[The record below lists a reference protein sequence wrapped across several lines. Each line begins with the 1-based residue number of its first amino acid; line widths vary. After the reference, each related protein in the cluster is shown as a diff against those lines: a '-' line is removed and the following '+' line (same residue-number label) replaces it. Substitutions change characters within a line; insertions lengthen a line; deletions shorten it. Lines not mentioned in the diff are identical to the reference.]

1 MLSSKLVRLIEDHWD
16 PLTTRIVKQFRADAR
31 LDHFGSLPE
40 SELRDR
46 GRDIL
51 EHLGH
56 WLTVSGEHELTR
68 HFERIGV
75 ERHQE
80 GVPLHEVVLAYSII
94 KHEMIEFVRTQGL
107 GPNAIELYAEEE
119 LEHNIGRF
127 FDCAIYHVVRGF
139 EYALNGHAGM
149 AAASGRG

>member
-1 MLSSKLVRLIEDHWD
+1 MLSSKLVRLTEDHWD

-51 EHLGH
+51 EDLGH

-68 HFERIGV
+68 HFERIGA
-75 ERHQE
+75 ERLRKAC
-80 GVPLHEVVLAYSII
+80 PCT
-94 KHEMIEFVRTQGL
+94 R
-107 GPNAIELYAEEE
+107 
-119 LEHNIGRF
+119 
-127 FDCAIYHVVRGF
+127 
-139 EYALNGHAGM
+139 
-149 AAASGRG
+149 